1 MERVAEPLLAGIY
14 AGELRKLSLQATF
27 PQFREAE
34 QAWKSDPRH
43 ESQQTKATAAAPSN
57 NANLPASC
65 KK

>member
-34 QAWKSDPRH
+34 RKHGSLIRGMRANKR
-43 ESQQTKATAAAPSN
+43 KAAAAPR
-57 NANLPASC
+57 
-65 KK
+65 